1 MISHG
6 VQREESTLDYRSMV
20 NPTYLTAQS
29 TLLMLAASGNADAQE
44 FIREMGIQEGIQRN
58 QDQSKPSPISEAD
71 RKALMVGASLAV
83 EARYA
88 AISRVLENEGYKSVL
103 DIACGYTPRSLYC
116 YKAGIDYVGMEIPV
130 VAEQMQ
136 AFAQKKY
143 QDLKH
148 PAYVGGD
155 ATNAASLKAA
165 ADLLDG
171 ELFISSEGLMQYL
184 SADEAEQFIGGI
196 RQVLSE
202 HGGAWYSSDWNVD
215 YQQFSTRNMTSPEG
229 VKYYNETRR
238 QIMKS
243 SNVFNEGV
251 SFLSEDEKQAFLESH
266 GLKVEKLPFYYGDEN
281 LAMLRAV
288 APDKMDAIMDQFKKS
303 SFWKMTLDPSFTAR
317 EKIAGAK
324 EVDNL
329 HIDCS
334 AEGSRLICRIAGRID
349 TISAPA
355 LLEVLEKNGD
365 GFEELSV
372 EAERLEYLSSAGI
385 RVLLMASKKFGKMS
399 IRHASDAVKKIFADS
414 GFDQQISVE

>member
-1 MISHG
+1 
-6 VQREESTLDYRSMV
+6 
-20 NPTYLTAQS
+20 
-29 TLLMLAASGNADAQE
+29 
-44 FIREMGIQEGIQRN
+44 
-58 QDQSKPSPISEAD
+58 
-71 RKALMVGASLAV
+71 
-83 EARYA
+83 
-88 AISRVLENEGYKSVL
+88 
-103 DIACGYTPRSLYC
+103 
-116 YKAGIDYVGMEIPV
+116 
-130 VAEQMQ
+130 
-136 AFAQKKY
+136 
-143 QDLKH
+143 
-148 PAYVGGD
+148 
-155 ATNAASLKAA
+155 
-165 ADLLDG
+165 
-171 ELFISSEGLMQYL
+171 MQYL

-196 RQVLSE
+196 RQVLSG

-215 YQQFSTRNMTSPEG
+215 YEQFSTRNMSSPEG

-251 SFLSEDEKQAFLESH
+251 SFLSEDEKQSFLESR
-266 GLKVEKLPFYYGDEN
+266 GLKVEKLPFYYGDED

-288 APDKMDAIMDQFKKS
+288 APDKMNAIMDQLKKS
-303 SFWKMTLDPSFTAR
+303 SFWKMTLDESYAVR
-317 EKIAGAK
+317 EKITGAK
-324 EVDNL
+324 EIDDL
-329 HIDCS
+329 HVDCS
-334 AEGSRLICRIAGRID
+334 AAGSRLICRIAGRID

>member
-1 MISHG
+1 
-6 VQREESTLDYRSMV
+6 
-20 NPTYLTAQS
+20 
-29 TLLMLAASGNADAQE
+29 
-44 FIREMGIQEGIQRN
+44 
-58 QDQSKPSPISEAD
+58 
-71 RKALMVGASLAV
+71 
-83 EARYA
+83 
-88 AISRVLENEGYKSVL
+88 
-103 DIACGYTPRSLYC
+103 
-116 YKAGIDYVGMEIPV
+116 
-130 VAEQMQ
+130 
-136 AFAQKKY
+136 
-143 QDLKH
+143 
-148 PAYVGGD
+148 
-155 ATNAASLKAA
+155 
-165 ADLLDG
+165 
-171 ELFISSEGLMQYL
+171 MQYL

-215 YQQFSTRNMTSPEG
+215 YEQFSTRNMSSPEG

-251 SFLSEDEKQAFLESH
+251 SFQSEDEKQSFLENH

-288 APDKMDAIMDQFKKS
+288 APDKMDAIMDQLKKS
-303 SFWKMTLDPSFTAR
+303 SFWKMTLDESYAVR
-317 EKIAGAK
+317 EKITGAK
-324 EVDNL
+324 EIDDL
-329 HIDCS
+329 HVDCS
-334 AEGSRLICRIAGRID
+334 SAGSRLICRIAGRID

-372 EAERLEYLSSAGI
+372 EADRLEYLSSAGL